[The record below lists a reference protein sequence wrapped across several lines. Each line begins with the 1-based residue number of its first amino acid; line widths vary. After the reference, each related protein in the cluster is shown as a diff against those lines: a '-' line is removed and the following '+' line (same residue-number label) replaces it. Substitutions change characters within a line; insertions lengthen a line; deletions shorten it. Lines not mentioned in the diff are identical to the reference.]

1 MLYDP
6 KLDALSGIRL
16 NLDLPRYF
24 SDPTHGAN
32 AGLGSAP
39 VNQPILHAS
48 YKLFLLLADATKLA
62 RLQRPLHDLEI
73 SNWRQLQREI
83 WEWIPMTVGDEDPSC
98 RLYVIAVQ
106 ILLLKADPDLS
117 LVQIHRRIGEGLK
130 ESLSIV
136 PSIERSRY
144 FSSVLLWP
152 LSIFGCVAILDDE
165 REVVR
170 DFIEALSIS
179 RSGGQATWVLK
190 RLTKI
195 WSVYSI
201 QFDSKLERTFG
212 LELLLHGAE
221 VF

>member
-6 KLDALSGIRL
+6 KLDVLSSTRL
-16 NLDLPRYF
+16 DLDLPQYF
-24 SDPTHGAN
+24 SDPTHAAP
-32 AGLGSAP
+32 AGLGLTP
-39 VNQPILHAS
+39 VTQPILHAS

-62 RLQRPLHDLEI
+62 RLQRRLHDQEI
-73 SNWRQLQREI
+73 STWRQLQREL
-83 WEWIPMTVGDEDPSC
+83 WEWIPMTVGYEDPSC

-117 LVQIHRRIGEGLK
+117 LVQIQQRIGESLK

-170 DFIEALSIS
+170 DFIEALTIS
-179 RSGGQATWVLK
+179 RLGGQTTWILK

-195 WSVYSI
+195 WSVYNN

-212 LELLLHGAE
+212 LGLLLHGA
-221 VF
+221 